1 MTALHPNGASNH
13 MTEQHWADQIG
24 SRFSETVV
32 SAFVAAAFET
42 VGVSAGPA
50 STAARAL
57 VTADLRG
64 VESHGVAR
72 LPGYLTRIRDGR
84 IDPHGRLTVERETP
98 STLAMSANNGIGLV
112 VAPEA
117 MERCIAKA
125 EQSGVCLATV
135 RHSNHYG
142 IAGTYAAMAARRGLG
157 GMSMTNASRL
167 VVPTFARDPMLGTN
181 PLAFAVPTGSGQ
193 PFVLDMST
201 STVAWG
207 KIEIARRAGLPIP
220 AGWAVDE
227 TGLPTTDPFRVGG
240 LTPLGGDRAT
250 SGHKGFGLSVMVDV
264 LCGPLSGNAW
274 SNEIAPSF
282 SDGPFPGIGHMFMA
296 WRIDAF
302 RDPDEFAAE
311 IDQMLADLRSAPV
324 REGMTGDRVLVP
336 GDPEAESERVNREL
350 GILIRHEVLREL
362 RVAADLHGIPFT
374 LD

>member
-1 MTALHPNGASNH
+1 MTK
-13 MTEQHWADQIG
+13 QHLADQRGI
-24 SRFSETVV
+24 RVPEAEIL
-32 SAFVAAAFET
+32 AFVAEAFET
-42 VGVSAGPA
+42 VGVSTGSA
-50 STAARAL
+50 SAAARAL
-57 VTADLRG
+57 ITADLRG

-72 LPGYLTRIRDGR
+72 LPGYLGRIRDGK

-98 STLAMSANNGIGLV
+98 STLAMSGNNGIGLV

-125 EQSGVCLATV
+125 EEVGVCLATV
-135 RHSNHYG
+135 RQSNHFG
-142 IAGTYAAMAARRGLG
+142 IAGTYAAMAAQRGLG
-157 GMSMTNASRL
+157 GMAMTNASRL

-193 PFVLDMST
+193 PLVLDMST

-220 AGWAVDE
+220 EGWAVDK
-227 TGLPTTDPFRVGG
+227 TGQPTTDPFEVGG

-282 SDGPFPGIGHMFMA
+282 SNGPFPGIGHMFFA

-302 RDPDEFAAE
+302 RDAEEFTAE
-311 IDQMLADLRSAPV
+311 VDQMLADLRSAPV

-336 GDPEAESERVNREL
+336 GDPEAEAERVNRKQ

-362 RVAADLHGIPFT
+362 RIAADLHGVPFT
-374 LD
+374 LA

>member
-1 MTALHPNGASNH
+1 
-13 MTEQHWADQIG
+13 MTEQHQTDLIG
-24 SRFSETVV
+24 SRYPEAVL
-32 SAFVAAAFET
+32 SAFIASAFES
-42 VGVSAGPA
+42 VGVSPE
-50 STAARAL
+50 SAAMAAQAL

-72 LPGYLTRIRDGR
+72 LPGYLKRIRDGK
-84 IDPHGRLTVERETP
+84 IDPHARLSVDRETP

-117 MERCIAKA
+117 MERCITKA
-125 EQSGVCLATV
+125 EQTGICLATV
-135 RHSNHYG
+135 RRSNHFG
-142 IAGTYAAMAARRGLG
+142 IAGTYAAMAAQRGLG
-157 GMSMTNASRL
+157 GMAMTNASRL

-193 PFVLDMST
+193 PLVLDMST

-227 TGLPTTDPFRVGG
+227 TGQPTTDPFRVGG
-240 LTPLGGDRAT
+240 LTPLGGERVT

-264 LCGPLSGNAW
+264 LCGPLSGNPW
-274 SNEIAPSF
+274 SYEIAPSF

-302 RDPDEFAAE
+302 RDPDEFTAD
-311 IDQMLADLRSAPV
+311 IDRMLAELRTAPV
-324 REGMTGDRVLVP
+324 RDGLMGDRVLVP

-350 GILIRHEVLREL
+350 GILVRPEVLAEL
-362 RVAADLHGIPFT
+362 RIAADLHGIPFT
-374 LD
+374 LA